1 MKAEK
6 LILDFLIKKAEN
18 LKVDKKKLFTSY
30 ASLFLVSA
38 VLVTHY
44 SPTKKSDS
52 FLNCHLKS
60 YKNAFTSLFK

>member
-44 SPTKKSDS
+44 SPTKKAI
-52 FLNCHLKS
+52 
-60 YKNAFTSLFK
+60 AF

>member
-30 ASLFLVSA
+30 ASLFPVSA

-44 SPTKKSDS
+44 SPTKKAI
-52 FLNCHLKS
+52 
-60 YKNAFTSLFK
+60 AF

>member
-38 VLVTHY
+38 VLVTVTVL
-44 SPTKKSDS
+44 PKSDS

-60 YKNAFTSLFK
+60 YKNAFISLFK

>member
-18 LKVDKKKLFTSY
+18 LKVDKKKLFTLY

-38 VLVTHY
+38 VLVTATVL
-44 SPTKKSDS
+44 PKKAI
-52 FLNCHLKS
+52 
-60 YKNAFTSLFK
+60 AF

>member
-38 VLVTHY
+38 VLVTVTVL
-44 SPTKKSDS
+44 PKSDS
-52 FLNCHLKS
+52 FLNCRLKL
-60 YKNAFTSLFK
+60 YKNAFISLFK

>member
-18 LKVDKKKLFTSY
+18 HLKVDKKKLFTSY

-38 VLVTHY
+38 VLVTATVL
-44 SPTKKSDS
+44 PKKR
-52 FLNCHLKS
+52 
-60 YKNAFTSLFK
+60 

>member
-18 LKVDKKKLFTSY
+18 LKVDKKKFFTSY

-38 VLVTHY
+38 VLVTATVL
-44 SPTKKSDS
+44 PKKAI
-52 FLNCHLKS
+52 
-60 YKNAFTSLFK
+60 AF

>member
-38 VLVTHY
+38 VLVTATVL
-44 SPTKKSDS
+44 PKSDS
-52 FLNCHLKS
+52 FLNCRLKS
-60 YKNAFTSLFK
+60 YKNAFISLFK